1 MFLPQICNQYVL
13 SHVSLY
19 LWSAGLIIPVNTQVL
34 LYFRALHLYKM
45 LPDEIKLP
53 LLAIIS

>member
-1 MFLPQICNQYVL
+1 ML